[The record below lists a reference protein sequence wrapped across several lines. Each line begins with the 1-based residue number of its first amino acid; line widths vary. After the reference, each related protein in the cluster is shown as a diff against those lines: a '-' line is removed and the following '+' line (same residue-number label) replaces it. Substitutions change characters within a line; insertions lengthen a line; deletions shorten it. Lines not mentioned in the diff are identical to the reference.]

1 MEEEDKLPLSLS
13 LAFSHMLSFVH
24 HAFISHRHKCSF
36 HINFRV
42 TNNDDKIMEWFIF
55 IYLFFDCHENAV
67 KLLKYDS
74 SVITYKW

>member
-42 TNNDDKIMEWFIF
+42 TNNDDKIIEWFI
-55 IYLFFDCHENAV
+55 YLFDCHENAV

-74 SVITYKW
+74 SVITYK